1 MKFLYEIFYMP
12 ATNLAFNLNIKV
24 AKHKIH
30 SILRDGQFAVCDE
43 PGHFLL
49 VTLGSNCSLMPPVV
63 QALL

>member
-1 MKFLYEIFYMP
+1 MKFLYEIFHMS

-30 SILRDGQFAVCDE
+30 SILPDGQFAVCDE

-49 VTLGSNCSLMPPVV
+49 QSHLAVTAP
-63 QALL
+63 